1 MNAMQGYSFH
11 HPQIIGGIMKYLQMS
26 VAAMLLMLMFMGCG
40 GSKQPLQSASQGD
53 VPEWY
58 LNKPEDPNSLF
69 ETATA
74 TSQDMQLAVDK
85 AVQAARTNLARQIE
99 TKVQALQKRFQ
110 EETGLGQ
117 DTQLLD
123 QFTQASK
130 TITSTTLSG
139 SKVKKQQP
147 MKDGSIWRAYVLIEY
162 PLGAA
167 QEALRAQIKKNEQ
180 LYTKVRASEVYKE
193 LDDAVDKYEQTK
205 K

>member
-1 MNAMQGYSFH
+1 MRNFSLALSLF
-11 HPQIIGGIMKYLQMS
+11 
-26 VAAMLLMLMFMGCG
+26 MLVLLFIGCG

-53 VPEWY
+53 TPEWY
-58 LNKPEDPNSLF
+58 LSKPEDPNSLF

-74 TSQDMQLAVDK
+74 TSQDLQLAVDK
-85 AVQAARTNLARQIE
+85 AVQAARTNLARQVE
-99 TKVQALQKRFQ
+99 LKVQALQKRFQ

-117 DTQLLD
+117 DSQLLD

-130 TITSTTLSG
+130 TVTSATLSG

-193 LDDAVDKYEQTK
+193 LDDSVEKYEQSK

>member
-1 MNAMQGYSFH
+1 MR
-11 HPQIIGGIMKYLQMS
+11 YLQIT
-26 VAAMLLMLMFMGCG
+26 AAALLLVTMFIGCG
-40 GSKQPLQSASQGD
+40 GSQQPLQSASAGD
-53 VPEWY
+53 VPDWY

-85 AVQAARTNLARQIE
+85 AVQAARTNLARQVD

-117 DTQLLD
+117 DSQLLD

-130 TITSTTLSG
+130 TVTSATLSG

-167 QEALRAQIKKNEQ
+167 NEALRAQIKKNEQ

-193 LDDAVDKYEQTK
+193 LDDAVEKYEQTK

>member
-1 MNAMQGYSFH
+1 MR
-11 HPQIIGGIMKYLQMS
+11 YLQMI
-26 VAAMLLMLMFMGCG
+26 VATMLLVLMFVGCG

-53 VPEWY
+53 VPDWY

-85 AVQAARTNLARQIE
+85 AVQAARTNLARQVE
-99 TKVQALQKRFQ
+99 TKVQAMQKRFQ

-117 DTQLLD
+117 DSQLLD

-130 TITSTTLSG
+130 TITSATLSG

-147 MKDGSIWRAYVLIEY
+147 MKDGNIWRVYVLIEY

-167 QEALRAQIKKNEQ
+167 QEALKAQIKKNEQ
-180 LYTKVRASEVYKE
+180 VYTKVRASEAYKE
-193 LDDAVDKYEQTK
+193 LESEVEKYEQSK

>member
-1 MNAMQGYSFH
+1 MRALDKRM
-11 HPQIIGGIMKYLQMS
+11 L
-26 VAAMLLMLMFMGCG
+26 MLLAALTFVGCG
-40 GSKQPLQSASQGD
+40 GSKQPLQSASAGD

-69 ETATA
+69 ESATA

-85 AVQAARTNLARQIE
+85 AVQAARTSLARQIE

-117 DTQLLD
+117 DSQLLD

-130 TITSTTLSG
+130 TITSATLSG

-147 MKDGSIWRAYVLIEY
+147 MKDGSIWRAYVLVEY

-167 QEALRAQIKKNEQ
+167 QEALRAQIRRNEQ
-180 LYTKVRASEVYKE
+180 VYTKVRASEVYKE
-193 LDDAVDKYEQTK
+193 LDDSVEKYEQSK

>member
-1 MNAMQGYSFH
+1 MLLFTH
-11 HPQIIGGIMKYLQMS
+11 HMTGGSMRYLQMIAS
-26 VAAMLLMLMFMGCG
+26 ALLLVMMFIGCG
-40 GSKQPLQSASQGD
+40 GSKQPLQSASAGD

-58 LNKPEDPNSLF
+58 MNKPEDPNSLF

-85 AVQAARTNLARQIE
+85 AVQAARTNLARQVE

-117 DTQLLD
+117 DSQLLD

-130 TITSTTLSG
+130 TITSATLSG

-167 QEALRAQIKKNEQ
+167 QEALRAQIQKNEQ
-180 LYTKVRASEVYKE
+180 IYTKVRASEVYKE
-193 LDDAVDKYEQTK
+193 LDDSVEKYEQSK